1 MSDSS
6 VEQRLGSLELKSID
20 LDDWVERL
28 NAQVYRQQQQ
38 IDRLQAEVRLLTQR
52 LDTASP
58 PGFRSLRDEIPPHY

>member
-20 LDDWVERL
+20 LDDWMERL